1 MESDIGFF
9 LALHMARRLQYLCSA
24 MLRQCSLQGPLEYH
38 QSEIIG
44 RVSYV
49 FFATLAPFWNPVGS
63 IFEVPGTLG
72 QHLGS
77 ILAPL
82 VAKADSGASFGRL
95 FFDFG
100 HPLNSKWAARATEGD
115 PKVPKRH
122 QFGRHFK

>member
-1 MESDIGFF
+1 M
-9 LALHMARRLQYLCSA
+9 
-24 MLRQCSLQGPLEYH
+24 
-38 QSEIIG
+38 
-44 RVSYV
+44 
-49 FFATLAPFWNPVGS
+49 GS

-95 FFDFG
+95 FDDFG
-100 HPLNSKWAARATEGD
+100 HPLDFKWAARATEGD